1 MSEVINK
8 DKDNF
13 ELNLEKKKSENIDNF
28 KNKYIRTH
36 SILSILSEN
45 KLRKSIKTLD
55 SNSLI
60 HIRESDITKFD
71 ELNNSLSNISN
82 FDLEKGEDENDSFS
96 FNSLKDYDDQNEENI
111 IITHSKL
118 NYHRKDEEYEL
129 ELDKEFEEIEKT
141 ILMNK
146 N

>member
-1 MSEVINK
+1 MSEIINL
-8 DKDNF
+8 DKENF
-13 ELNLEKKKSENIDNF
+13 EQNLEKKKSENVDNF
-28 KNKYIRTH
+28 KNKHIRTN

-55 SNSLI
+55 SNSFI
-60 HIRESDITKFD
+60 QIRDSEITKFD

>member
-1 MSEVINK
+1 MSEIINL
-8 DKDNF
+8 DKENF
-13 ELNLEKKKSENIDNF
+13 EQNLEKKKSENVDNF
-28 KNKYIRTH
+28 KNKHIRTN

-55 SNSLI
+55 SNSFI
-60 HIRESDITKFD
+60 QIRDSEITKFD

-118 NYHRKDEEYEL
+118 NYHKEDEEYEL

>member
-55 SNSLI
+55 SNSFI
-60 HIRESDITKFD
+60 HIRESGITKFD

-118 NYHRKDEEYEL
+118 NYHKEDEEYEL

>member
-1 MSEVINK
+1 MSEIINL
-8 DKDNF
+8 DKENF
-13 ELNLEKKKSENIDNF
+13 EQNLEKKKSENVDNF
-28 KNKYIRTH
+28 KNKHIRTN

-55 SNSLI
+55 SNSFFQ
-60 HIRESDITKFD
+60 IRDSEITKFD